1 MENSR
6 TLNRTTSSRRL
17 TRQLVAAVV
26 LLVIA
31 AALAKSQT
39 PDPYRNEI
47 EVRGVLSIPSG
58 EASFSGNGASGSVIS
73 FSRDF
78 DFRNELGFELR
89 YTNRSANGKHKLQ
102 AGYSQTT
109 WNRNTAL
116 SRSFTFRGET
126 FEANLN
132 ASGDLRLSTFRAM
145 YAYRWGNEKFRI
157 GPMADMGVVSTRL
170 NISAST
176 NNGTRSGS
184 GSITKFA
191 ATVGYDLDYD
201 PSPRVN
207 IFNNLGAIAFM
218 GERLFHV
225 EGGMRIFAT
234 RNFGFSG
241 GYKFERYRVED
252 EPDFLKISG
261 HGPFFG
267 GVFRF

>member
-1 MENSR
+1 MPF
-6 TLNRTTSSRRL
+6 L
-17 TRQLVAAVV
+17 TRYLLATVV
-26 LLVIA
+26 LLFIA

-39 PDPYRNEI
+39 SDSLRNEI

-58 EASFSGNGASGSVIS
+58 NASFSANGASGSVIS

-89 YTNRSANGKHKLQ
+89 YTHRTTGGKHKLQ
-102 AGYSQTT
+102 ASYSQTT
-109 WNRNTAL
+109 WNRNTTL

-126 FEANLN
+126 FDAHLS
-132 ASGDLRLSTFRAM
+132 AAGDLRLGTFRAM

-157 GPMADMGVVSTRL
+157 GPMADMGLVSSRL

-176 NNGTRSGS
+176 NNGARSGS

-191 ATVGYDLDYD
+191 ATVGYDVDYD
-201 PSPRVN
+201 PTPRVN
-207 IFNNLGAIAFM
+207 VFNNLGAIAFM
-218 GERLFHV
+218 GEHLFHV
-225 EGGMRIFAT
+225 EGGIRVFAT

-241 GYKFERYRVED
+241 GYKAERYRVEKD
-252 EPDFLKISG
+252 LDFLKVVA

-267 GVFRF
+267 GVLRF

>member
-1 MENSR
+1 MR
-6 TLNRTTSSRRL
+6 LL
-17 TRQLVAAVV
+17 TRYVAATVV
-26 LLVIA
+26 LLFMA
-31 AALAKSQT
+31 AAIIKSQT
-39 PDPYRNEI
+39 SSHEI
-47 EVRGVLSIPSG
+47 EVRGVLSVPSG
-58 EASFSGNGASGSVIS
+58 EASFSSSGASGSVIS
-73 FSRDF
+73 FSQDF

-89 YTNRSANGKHKLQ
+89 YTHRTAGGKHKLQ
-102 AGYSQTT
+102 AGYGQTT
-109 WNRNTAL
+109 WNRNTTL

-126 FEANLN
+126 FEANLD
-132 ASGDLRLSTFRAM
+132 ASGDLRLSNFRAM

-157 GPMADMGVVSTRL
+157 GPMGDMGVVSTRL
-170 NISAST
+170 NISATT

-201 PSPRVN
+201 PTPHIN

-225 EGGMRIFAT
+225 EGGVRVFAT

-241 GYKFERYRVED
+241 GYKAERYRVED
-252 EPDFLKISG
+252 GPDFLLVRA

-267 GVFRF
+267 GVLRF

>member
-1 MENSR
+1 MQV
-6 TLNRTTSSRRL
+6 L
-17 TRQLVAAVV
+17 TRYLAATVV
-26 LLVIA
+26 LMSLA
-31 AALAKSQT
+31 AATVRSQT
-39 PDPYRNEI
+39 SDPPRNEI
-47 EVRGVLSIPSG
+47 EVRGILSIPSG
-58 EASFSGNGASGSVIS
+58 EASFSSDGGVTGSVIS
-73 FSRDF
+73 FSEDF

-89 YTNRSANGKHKLQ
+89 YTHRTASGKHKFQ
-102 AGYSQTT
+102 GGYSQTT
-109 WNRNTAL
+109 WNRNRTL

-126 FEANLN
+126 FEANLD

-157 GPMADMGVVSTRL
+157 GPMVDLGTVSTKL
-170 NISAST
+170 NLSATT

-201 PSPRVN
+201 PTPRINV
-207 IFNNLGAIAFM
+207 FNNLGAIAFM

-252 EPDFLKISG
+252 GPDFLKVSA